1 MFLLDNLNN
10 MQIVVGVFGA
20 EMTVSFRSFGV
31 GSNVGIF
38 GQFRTTQVG
47 LETALGW
54 SCVSDCVAWAVQNE
68 LLKLFISLS
77 ELILDVIAMNK

>member
-1 MFLLDNLNN
+1 MFLLEILNN

-20 EMTVSFRSFGV
+20 EMAVSFRSSRV

-38 GQFRTTQVG
+38 GQFRTAQVG

-54 SCVSDCVAWAVQNE
+54 SYLCDPTCVIV
-68 LLKLFISLS
+68 LLGRFK
-77 ELILDVIAMNK
+77 MNCLNCLLA